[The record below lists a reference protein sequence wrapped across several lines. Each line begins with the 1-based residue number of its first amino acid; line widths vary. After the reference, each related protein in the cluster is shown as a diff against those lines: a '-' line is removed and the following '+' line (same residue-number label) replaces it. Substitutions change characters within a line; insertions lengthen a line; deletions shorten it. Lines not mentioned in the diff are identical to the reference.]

1 MSQAKPSIGGTA
13 LSLTVGASYTI
24 CALAVA
30 LFPGASYSF
39 LSSLFHGGNVS
50 SLEPQAGAFTFGSY
64 FISLVVLMI
73 WGFAVGTFYSWLQNR
88 LNRTSADGV
97 NTYSTTR
104 GSPSRA

>member
-1 MSQAKPSIGGTA
+1 MSQAKPSISGST
-13 LSLTVGASYTI
+13 LSLTVGASYTL

-64 FISLVVLMI
+64 FISLVVLMA
-73 WGFAVGTFYSWLQNR
+73 WGFAVGAFYSWLHNR
-88 LNRTSADGV
+88 ISAEGT
-97 NTYSTTR
+97 NPYSSTR

>member
-1 MSQAKPSIGGTA
+1 MSQAKPSIGGTS
-13 LSLTVGASYTI
+13 LSLTVGVGYTL

-30 LFPGASYSF
+30 LFPGASYGF

-64 FISLVVLMI
+64 LISLVVLMV
-73 WGFAVGTFYSWLQNR
+73 WGFGVGAFYSWVHNR
-88 LNRTSADGV
+88 LARTSAEGV

-104 GSPSRA
+104 SSPGRA